1 METFK
6 IVVDGVKLSAKQRK
20 QIEAGFEKVFLE
32 ALGPAGEEEVRVGP
46 FPSFARVK
54 AELINGRYAI
64 LAALAGDSEIQGRL
78 NQVARANSIEKAAL
92 DHATVDA
99 KAASTFRNG

>member
-32 ALGPAGEEEVRVGP
+32 ALEPEEVKKITLKPLPQPPVKGP
-46 FPSFARVK
+46 
-54 AELINGRYAI
+54 LINGQWALLTRLADGPEI
-64 LAALAGDSEIQGRL
+64 EQKRIQVGRAGLVEQAALRPA
-78 NQVARANSIEKAAL
+78 
-92 DHATVDA
+92 
-99 KAASTFRNG
+99 TFRP